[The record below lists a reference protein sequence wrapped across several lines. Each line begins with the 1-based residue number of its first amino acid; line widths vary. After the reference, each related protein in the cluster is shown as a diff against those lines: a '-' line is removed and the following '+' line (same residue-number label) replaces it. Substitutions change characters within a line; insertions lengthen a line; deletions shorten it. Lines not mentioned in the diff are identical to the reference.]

1 MVKEIKI
8 QNYKSV
14 QDLTLELGRINVLI
28 GANGCGKSNILEAI
42 AFGSAAA
49 EDKLGNE
56 FLSSRGIRVTDSKWM
71 RSGYKKSS
79 ESQDIG
85 FGFIT
90 TKVESFIDFLLTHD
104 NKPFSEWKHKEK
116 KSMYHDIR
124 KETDK
129 ILKEAISEK
138 INEILVN
145 NFEKALN
152 EVDNA
157 FDKLDDVIKNNDNLD
172 KSLFDKEKF
181 VNKIKHD
188 AFEKFYP
195 DFSNSIRGFVFDNI
209 SNFIIYAPEN
219 TFLRK
224 FEEESQIEPL
234 GIRGE
239 GLFKLLSVMS
249 QETPEEFQEII
260 ENLELIDWFDGFEIP
275 KDLVFTERR
284 IKIKDRFLEEGLQYF
299 DQRSS
304 NEGFLFLMFYFALFI
319 SKYTPKFF
327 AIDNI
332 DASLNPKLCIELIKI
347 LTKLAK
353 KHDKQVIF
361 TTHNPAILDGLNLND
376 DEVRLLVVSR
386 NKDGHTKTKR
396 ITPTP
401 VPEGEIPVRLSEKFM
416 RGYIGGLPK
425 NF

>member
-14 QDLTLELGRINVLI
+14 QDLTLELGRINVLV

-56 FLSSRGIRVTDSKWM
+56 FLSARGIRVTDPIAM
-71 RSGYKKSS
+71 RSGFTKDYQT
-79 ESQDIG
+79 ESIDISILISDKR
-85 FGFIT
+85 FIF
-90 TKVESFIDFLLTHD
+90 KLINE
-104 NKPFSEWKHKEK
+104 NKPFSGWGTLSKW
-116 KSMYHDIR
+116 
-124 KETDK
+124 ET
-129 ILKEAISEK
+129 E
-138 INEILVN
+138 
-145 NFEKALN
+145 
-152 EVDNA
+152 
-157 FDKLDDVIKNNDNLD
+157 KNNDIN
-172 KSLFDKEKF
+172 KEYSVELSEKGTTQITGYDF
-181 VNKIKHD
+181 EKIKQMMD
-188 AFEKFYP
+188 ELYFNSTLR
-195 DFSNSIRGFVFDNI
+195 FSNFNTFL
-209 SNFIIYAPEN
+209 IYAPEN
-219 TFLRK
+219 TFLRR

-284 IKIKDRFLEEGLQYF
+284 IRIKDRFLEEGLQYF

-361 TTHNPAILDGLNLND
+361 TTHNPAVLDGLNLND
-376 DEVRLLVVSR
+376 DEVRLLVVNR
-386 NKDGHTKTKR
+386 NIHGHTKVKR
-396 ITPTP
+396 
-401 VPEGEIPVRLSEKFM
+401 VLKKQMPEGVEPLRLSEQFL
-416 RGYIGGLPK
+416 RGYLGGLPK

>member
-1 MVKEIKI
+1 MQKHRVTNMVKEIKI

-14 QDLTLELGRINVLI
+14 QDLTLELGRVNVLI

-42 AFGSAAA
+42 AFGSAASD
-49 EDKLGNE
+49 DKLGNE
-56 FLSSRGIRVTDSKWM
+56 FLSARGIRVTEPIYM
-71 RSGYKKSS
+71 RSGFNKLNSNIPIVLKIIFNIDEYFFEINNKNEAFSDWKRTMIPTNENNISFDLKKLSELINNSGLINNKSDKSEIDSIIEKLSNEVKPITEIVIYKLDERKT
-79 ESQDIG
+79 
-85 FGFIT
+85 FA
-90 TKVESFIDFLLTHD
+90 DFL
-104 NKPFSEWKHKEK
+104 
-116 KSMYHDIR
+116 
-124 KETDK
+124 
-129 ILKEAISEK
+129 
-138 INEILVN
+138 
-145 NFEKALN
+145 
-152 EVDNA
+152 
-157 FDKLDDVIKNNDNLD
+157 
-172 KSLFDKEKF
+172 
-181 VNKIKHD
+181 
-188 AFEKFYP
+188 
-195 DFSNSIRGFVFDNI
+195 
-209 SNFIIYAPEN
+209 IYAPEN

-224 FEEESQIEPL
+224 FEDESQIEPL

-284 IKIKDRFLEEGLQYF
+284 IRIKDRFLEEGLQYF

-396 ITPTP
+396 IKPTP
-401 VPEGEIPVRLSEKFM
+401 VPEGEIPVRLSEQFM